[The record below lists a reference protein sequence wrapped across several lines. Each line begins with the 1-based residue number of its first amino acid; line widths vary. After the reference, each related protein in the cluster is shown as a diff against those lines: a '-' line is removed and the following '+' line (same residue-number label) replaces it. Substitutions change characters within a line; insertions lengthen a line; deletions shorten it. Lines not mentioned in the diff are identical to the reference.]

1 MSEYVGNRIVPTHGG
16 IWNSAKSYE
25 PLVIVYE
32 EGTGDSY
39 ISRKDVPAGTGLEQE
54 DYWALCA
61 RFSEQ
66 MELYQ
71 EDVDAAVALTN
82 SNKSTLNSRMD
93 TLEARLDANVT
104 ASTDPDA
111 DYAAEVVDARVDDT
125 GKTRTSLGDNIR
137 SIGGVRTFQNILDA
151 WTREYGYINETGS
164 YMAGSSSST
173 WVCWRYIPVT
183 GSKILVSGKF
193 GYMSGKDEYCNIW
206 CYDKD
211 RNSLGGAFRAES
223 GKDYDNEEVELLDG
237 AAYISVSSSSS
248 YIGTD
253 YETRIYLMPDVRASR
268 LLNNYASTWQGI
280 NGQIAVTFSKSAGT
294 VDVEVLKTSTYL
306 CRKVNGESYK
316 QSGVTVDDSAE
327 FEFTPS
333 GWWAIYWEDSTDDDG
348 NDTSGWRV
356 ESTGSNWDRLFT
368 VDRFVLA
375 VFYDNLVF
383 YAAPVANG
391 NSGYFTINGVEYGNV
406 AGSVGTALGYSKY
419 LSHTAYLSNYSTT
432 TVKPGIEIDTE
443 AGTIQITGQSLAI
456 LDNRAF
462 LWLYADDEPYAI
474 SEGALAMI
482 QASSPQM
489 VIFGIEYSGTGTSKP
504 NFYTTAEFMALG
516 QNGYYIASLW
526 KGLFYFP
533 HMSTD
538 FPFTYNGTSYK
549 AAELFDTED
558 KETYVEKKYCT
569 AFGSSTIYLASG
581 SLEIDRENLT
591 IQVTGRML
599 GCTEK
604 YYRYVWIAAQEEP
617 QDWILTSSPTYMS
630 ILAYDSG
637 TESINLYD
645 ATQFAALGRGGFY
658 IASFYQGKF
667 YNAHMSPDV
676 KITLDGTEYYAGAL
690 FFEDNSAY
698 VPSNCR
704 GAYDN
709 DGISDIAIPKVLHC
723 MEGRQ
728 LSCYYDS
735 LSRFEGSENLYRFTY
750 STTTAGATITRN
762 ELCWNYTPGEDATDF
777 TMTAIRLN
785 RVTAANQETKAITV
799 KVNHPLTKSITKN
812 VCICGDSLVDNKYLA
827 QEVWDMLDEDG
838 DCVINHIGTR
848 GGSGYE
854 HEGRGS
860 WKWATYLQ
868 GDDYSG
874 KSNAFWNTDDDC
886 LDFQWYCK
894 QNGYDGIDYMLI
906 ALGTNDIS
914 QGSTAYSTF
923 ASLATI
929 INNAKQFIDVLLS
942 EDRGYP
948 NCKVGIGLIGP
959 GSDYSYLISS
969 SMYTFRKSSN
979 TLNQLY
985 LSTFDNGAYHENVT
999 CFSHGMMT
1007 NRKYAY
1013 PYSDK
1018 AISDR
1023 YSETSRTLTNSIHP
1037 SARGYQA
1044 WADGYYN
1051 MIRGFL
1057 TEDAES

>member
-16 IWNSAKSYE
+16 IWNSAKTYE

-137 SIGGVRTFQNILDA
+137 SIGGVRTFQDILDA
-151 WTREYGYINETGS
+151 WTMNYGYVNEIGTFT
-164 YMAGSSSST
+164 SSDY
-173 WVCWRYIPVT
+173 WRCWRNIPVT
-183 GSKILVSGKF
+183 GGSVMVSGRF
-193 GYMSGKDEYCNIW
+193 GYMSGNDEYCNIW
-206 CYDKD
+206 CYDSS
-211 RNSLGGAFRAES
+211 RNSLGGVFRAES
-223 GKDYDNEEVELLDG
+223 GVDYDNEIVKLLDNT
-237 AAYISVSSSSS
+237 AYISISTSSTYRSGNYKS
-248 YIGTD
+248 
-253 YETRIYLMPDVRASR
+253 RVYLMTDLRSAC

-280 NGQIAVTFSKSAGT
+280 NGQVAVTFSTSAGT
-294 VDVEVLKTSTYL
+294 VGVEVGKTSYL
-306 CRKVNGESYK
+306 CRRVNGDTYK
-316 QSGVTVDDSAE
+316 QTSVTVDSNVE
-327 FEFTPS
+327 FEFKPS
-333 GWWAIYWEDSTDDDG
+333 AWWVIYWQDEFDDDG
-348 NDTSGWRV
+348 NNVGEWHV
-356 ESTGSNWDRLFT
+356 ETNSSWNQLFT

-375 VFYDNLVF
+375 VFYGSLVF
-383 YAAPVANG
+383 YTAPLS
-391 NSGYFTINGVEYGNV
+391 SGSENCFTINGKEYGDLPTKVN
-406 AGSVGTALGYSKY
+406 TALNYSKY
-419 LSHTAYLSNYSTT
+419 LTHTLFLSYGAIEVDLEAMTIQVTTKALGCADNRQFIWVEAEDEPHAILESAELDAKQMMILGYDLSAGEINLYNTT
-432 TVKPGIEIDTE
+432 TFRSL
-443 AGTIQITGQSLAI
+443 GT
-456 LDNRAF
+456 
-462 LWLYADDEPYAI
+462 
-474 SEGALAMI
+474 
-482 QASSPQM
+482 
-489 VIFGIEYSGTGTSKP
+489 
-504 NFYTTAEFMALG
+504 
-516 QNGYYIASLW
+516 NGYYIAALYSGKLHN
-526 KGLFYFP
+526 P

-538 FPFTYNGTSYK
+538 VSFTYNGTTYK
-549 AAELFDTED
+549 AGELFYYETTESF
-558 KETYVEKKYCT
+558 VERKYCR
-569 AFGSSTIYLASG
+569 AFGAGTVYLASG
-581 SLEIDRENLT
+581 AFAIDRENDT
-591 IQVTGRML
+591 VQITGRML
-599 GCTEK
+599 ACPENE
-604 YYRYVWIAAQEEP
+604 RFWWLAAQDEP
-617 QDWILTSSPTYMS
+617 VAWKVTTDPDHMTIF
-630 ILAYDSG
+630 AYDKENKELNFYTDS
-637 TESINLYD
+637 
-645 ATQFAALGRGGFY
+645 QFAALGRNGFF

-667 YNAHMSPDV
+667 YNAHISPDV
-676 KITLDGTEYYAGAL
+676 KVTLDGTEYYAGAL
-690 FFEDNSAY
+690 FYDDNSAY

-750 STTTAGATITRN
+750 STTSAGATITRN
-762 ELCWNYTPGEDATDF
+762 ELCWNYTPGSDAVDF

-860 WKWATYLQ
+860 WTWARYLK
-868 GDDYSG
+868 GEEYSG

-886 LDFQWYCK
+886 LDFRWYCK

-906 ALGTNDIS
+906 ALGTNDVS

-923 ASLATI
+923 ASLTTI

-985 LSTFDNGAYHENVT
+985 LETFDNGAYHENVT